1 MAKKIID
8 SKRPPLLWD
17 TIDDAFSKINDN
29 FTELYLTVGGG
40 GGPVDL
46 TNIGSSI
53 NPSDSMIYDLGT
65 PTNRWR
71 RLYVGGGAIYVDN
84 APITATGTT
93 LELPFGTKVGG
104 VLVKDPAEGSF
115 KNIAVS
121 GQTTVVAEDLKDTLT
136 LVGNGINITTNAST
150 DTVTFNNAGV
160 TSAVAGTGIA
170 VSSATGAV
178 TISNSGVTAVA
189 AGTGIGVSA
198 GTGSVT
204 ISNSGVTELIAGSN
218 IILSASTG
226 AITITNGSP
235 NILQNVFRFVA
246 VSGEDT
252 LDPIS
257 ANSTL
262 NFAAGS
268 NIVLTTNALTNTVT
282 ISSPNVQDIVGSIF
296 ADDSTLLVD
305 AVDGKIVGP
314 INSFDGA
321 NSISMDPTYG
331 VVIGGTGGASV
342 IGAAGAS
349 VYIGSG
355 PSGSTTG
362 PIIIGH
368 GSNSVTINGTLTAT
382 LSGNSTG
389 YHTGD
394 VKGSVFGQDSTLLVD
409 GTSSRIV
416 GAISTPSL
424 RTSETEI
431 ALGNGAGS
439 TSQGVKAIAIGQD
452 SGMNQ
457 GDRTIAI
464 GYAAGETNQS
474 YGAISI
480 GENAGLTNQGTRS
493 IAIGSLAGYSNQGQ
507 YSIAIGYNAGN
518 GGAVASSII
527 INASGSAVVGSA
539 AGFYVSPIRSTSSSS
554 APLMYNSL
562 TKELFYSPT
571 LEFIGSKIS
580 TSDSSGI
587 VFDVQTTFQTAV
599 TVDDDLTVNGN
610 IIGYINLAT
619 LKSVVAASSSFT
631 DFQTRIAAL

>member
-1 MAKKIID
+1 M
-8 SKRPPLLWD
+8 
-17 TIDDAFSKINDN
+17 
-29 FTELYLTVGGG
+29 
-40 GGPVDL
+40 
-46 TNIGSSI
+46 
-53 NPSDSMIYDLGT
+53 
-65 PTNRWR
+65 
-71 RLYVGGGAIYVDN
+71 
-84 APITATGTT
+84 
-93 LELPFGTKVGG
+93 
-104 VLVKDPAEGSF
+104 
-115 KNIAVS
+115 
-121 GQTTVVAEDLKDTLT
+121 
-136 LVGNGINITTNAST
+136 
-150 DTVTFNNAGV
+150 
-160 TSAVAGTGIA
+160 
-170 VSSATGAV
+170 
-178 TISNSGVTAVA
+178 
-189 AGTGIGVSA
+189 
-198 GTGSVT
+198 
-204 ISNSGVTELIAGSN
+204 
-218 IILSASTG
+218 
-226 AITITNGSP
+226 
-235 NILQNVFRFVA
+235 
-246 VSGEDT
+246 
-252 LDPIS
+252 
-257 ANSTL
+257 